1 MGRLVNV
8 FSWSRSRDVTFN
20 QCARRYWFNYYG
32 HWGGWEHGCDP
43 RTRRIYVLKQL
54 ANRWMWAGSLV
65 HDHLAMVLM
74 EMRDGRLPERSAVI
88 ERTIQAMR
96 DGFRSSRSGF
106 YQQRPKTTA
115 LMEHHYGADS
125 DDIDWVE
132 VRDHVSACMDAF
144 FDGPFPQ
151 TLEGLAR
158 EDWLAIEDIGHF
170 DFEGTKIWAVPD
182 LAYRTDDTV
191 VIVDWKTG
199 RRSRTP
205 DPIQLACYALYAT
218 DTWGV
223 PPETVKTIE
232 VNLGLGTAHEES
244 IDEARLEVVR
254 NDMRESI
261 GKMVAMLRDVKGNG
275 AVEEDFP
282 RTEDRRT
289 CGSCPFQETCLPD
302 SPIPDPLNG
311 AGDPP

>member
-20 QCARRYWFNYYG
+20 QCRRRYWFNYYG
-32 HWGGWEHGCDP
+32 HWGGWERGCHP

-54 ANRWMWAGSLV
+54 ANRWMWAGTLV
-65 HDHLAMVLM
+65 HDHIAMALM
-74 EMRDGRLPERSAVI
+74 ELRDGRKPERTAVI

-96 DGFRSSRSGF
+96 DGFRSSRAGH

-115 LMEHHYGADS
+115 LMEHHYGS
-125 DDIDWVE
+125 DAEEVDWVE
-132 VRDHVSACMDAF
+132 VRDHVSACMDAY
-144 FDGPFPQ
+144 FDGPFPAR
-151 TLEGLAR
+151 LEKLDRA
-158 EDWLAIEDIGHF
+158 DWLAIEEIGHF
-170 DFEGTKIWAVPD
+170 DFEGSRIWAVPD
-182 LAYRTDDTV
+182 LAYRDGETV

-223 PPETVKTIE
+223 RPETVQTIE

-244 IDEARLEVVR
+244 IDEARLEEVR
-254 NDMRESI
+254 RDMRASI
-261 GKMVAMLRDVKGNG
+261 GQMVAMLRDVESNS
-275 AVEEDFP
+275 AAEEDFE
-282 RTEDRRT
+282 RTEDRQACR
-289 CGSCPFQETCLPD
+289 SCPFQEVCLPESPD
-302 SPIPDPLNG
+302 SGPQ
-311 AGDPP
+311 